1 MNSEKRLA
9 LWLSAGLGILLLICT
24 AASQI
29 IWQRLLPQVRIVEGA
44 WSEEGFSLPGDVLF
58 ACPQGDCVYYI
69 EEKPGRFGS
78 RYLVRQAFVTVLDQ
92 DANAN
97 TVTVRGIYNPD
108 WVFAAGADLTLSDGM
123 EVLTD
128 QKGVSP

>member
-1 MNSEKRLA
+1 M
-9 LWLSAGLGILLLICT
+9 W
-24 AASQI
+24 
-29 IWQRLLPQVRIVEGA
+29 
-44 WSEEGFSLPGDVLF
+44 LF